1 MCTKKSECEL
11 KTWRRKCIIQSES
24 KSKICL
30 LNLHNRAD
38 KGCQGGHVADRIAR
52 HGCKNSFSYPYSYC
66 NRGRIRTVLSPLGFG
81 AKAVALF
88 IEKMRTISTF
98 RNTLSVFNKKRW
110 KILLKFELTKPRK
123 GGIITLLSNAA
134 MR

>member
-88 IEKMRTISTF
+88 IGKNEDNFNISEYLVSFQQKTVE
-98 RNTLSVFNKKRW
+98 NSSEV
-110 KILLKFELTKPRK
+110 
-123 GGIITLLSNAA
+123 
-134 MR
+134 

>member
-30 LNLHNRAD
+30 LNLHNRAVD
-38 KGCQGGHVADRIAR
+38 FVEAEFAADRIAR
-52 HGCKNSFSYPYSYC
+52 RGCKIPLAIRIPIVIEGESEQSY
-66 NRGRIRTVLSPLGFG
+66 LLMGFG

-88 IEKMRTISTF
+88 IGNIQF
-98 RNTLSVFNKKRW
+98 
-110 KILLKFELTKPRK
+110 
-123 GGIITLLSNAA
+123 
-134 MR
+134 